1 MLLFHACTV
10 MLLLPHDVCK
20 QVCAALGERA
30 RTATAEVPH
39 MFDSTHNNGSSSS
52 GAEYWNARH
61 YSNSN
66 SHTVHSNLQQQQQW
80 LDVNVPSPAH
90 EQHGSG
96 IGTFNTDVLGTDDDD
111 Q

>member
-1 MLLFHACTV
+1 MICAY
-10 MLLLPHDVCK
+10 D

-39 MFDSTHNNGSSSS
+39 MFDNNTTNNGASSG
-52 GAEYWNARH
+52 GAEYWNIRH
-61 YSNSN
+61 YSNHNSTSN
-66 SHTVHSNLQQQQQW
+66 TVHSNLQQQQQHW
-80 LDVNVPSPAH
+80 IDVNVPSPAH
-90 EQHGSG
+90 DSG